1 MKNLRTYLW
10 IGLAL
15 ILFVNYQTW
24 NMEFAPRDAAAAQKK
39 AEAEQAAQPLT
50 ANVPQVATA
59 AAPTA
64 AATAPTSNG
73 TVPTVKAPATAASP
87 AAPTTTSAATAA
99 LVLNAR
105 TDVLDVDVSL
115 RGGELVRADL
125 LQYRIV
131 KGGTE
136 PVHLL
141 RNLGPGNQ
149 YLLQTGLA
157 GAGNATPEGYPTHL
171 ATFTSDSTEFRLQ
184 DGIDELRVPLKW
196 TSPEGVTVIKTLVF
210 RRGLYRIDVEYAVSN
225 GSAAAWSV
233 APYAQIQHDLPP
245 MDRSFS
251 NYFNFDSYSF
261 TGPAYWNGTK
271 YEKVKLKTG
280 DMDDFNRK
288 YKDGWK
294 DGWIVSLQH
303 HFVSAIVPDAT
314 ELNTYSLSLR
324 GNHYSVVDV
333 GQTQVVAPGANATIK
348 QTLFVGPKL
357 QHQMEKLH
365 PELDR
370 AVDYGVFTMLAR
382 PLFWLLE
389 QVHKIF
395 SNWGW
400 AIVVVTFLLKL
411 VMYPLSEISGRSAAK
426 MKVLAPKMKALQ
438 EQYKDDRTKLGQATM
453 ELYKKEKIN
462 PATGCLPMLI
472 QIPVFMAFYWV
483 LVESVEMRQAPFMLW
498 LQDLSSKDPF
508 FILPVIMAGA
518 MFLQYK
524 LQPPSADPVQAKVFM
539 IMPLVLSVTFAFL
552 PSGLVLYYVVN
563 TVLTILQQ
571 WNINRRIEAASTARN

>member
-24 NMEFAPRDAAAAQKK
+24 KLDFGPRDAAAAQQKL
-39 AEAEQAAQPLT
+39 EAEQAAQPLS
-50 ANVPQVATA
+50 ANVPQVGDAPA
-59 AAPTA
+59 AAV
-64 AATAPTSNG
+64 APTPATDG
-73 TVPTVKAPATAASP
+73 AVPTVKAPAGAA
-87 AAPTTTSAATAA
+87 SAATAA
-99 LVLNAR
+99 PASPTSAAAVLRVR

-115 RGGELVRADL
+115 QGGELVRADL

-149 YLLQTGLA
+149 YRLQTGLA
-157 GAGNATPEGYPTHL
+157 GAGNAAPESYPTHL
-171 ATFTSDSTEFRLQ
+171 ATFTSDVNAAQLN
-184 DGIDELRVPLKW
+184 DGADELRVPLKW
-196 TSPEGVTVIKTLVF
+196 TSPDGVAVTKTLIF
-210 RRGLYRIDVEYAVSN
+210 RRGAYRIDVEYAVTN
-225 GSAAAWSV
+225 GSGSAWSV
-233 APYAQIQHDLPP
+233 APYAQILHDMPP
-245 MDRSFS
+245 VERSFS

-261 TGPAYWNGTK
+261 TGPAYWNGKK
-271 YEKVKLKTG
+271 YEKVKLKSG
-280 DMDDFNRK
+280 DMDKFNRE

-303 HFVSAIVPDAT
+303 HFVTAIVPDPA
-314 ELNTYSLSLR
+314 ELNIYSLSLR
-324 GNHYSVVDV
+324 GTQYSAQDV
-333 GQTQVVAPGANATIK
+333 GPALSIAPGSSATIK
-348 QTLFVGPKL
+348 QTLFAGPKL
-357 QHQMEKLH
+357 QHQMEQIH
-365 PELDR
+365 PQLDR

-389 QVHKIF
+389 QVHRIF
-395 SNWGW
+395 GNWGW
-400 AIVVVTFLLKL
+400 AIVMVTVLLKL
-411 VMYPLSEISGRSAAK
+411 VMYPLSEISGRSSAK
-426 MKVLAPKMKALQ
+426 MKLMAPKMKALQ
-438 EQYKDDRTKLGQATM
+438 EQYKDDRTRLGQATM

-498 LQDLSSKDPF
+498 LQDLSSRDPF

-524 LQPPSADPVQAKVFM
+524 LQPPTADPVQAKVMM

-571 WNINRRIEAASTARN
+571 WNINRRIEAGNAARN

>member
-1 MKNLRTYLW
+1 
-10 IGLAL
+10 
-15 ILFVNYQTW
+15 
-24 NMEFAPRDAAAAQKK
+24 
-39 AEAEQAAQPLT
+39 
-50 ANVPQVATA
+50 
-59 AAPTA
+59 
-64 AATAPTSNG
+64 
-73 TVPTVKAPATAASP
+73 
-87 AAPTTTSAATAA
+87 
-99 LVLNAR
+99 VLNVR
-105 TDVLDVDVSL
+105 TDVLDVDVGL
-115 RGGELVRADL
+115 RGGELLRADL

-157 GAGNATPEGYPTHL
+157 GAGTNAAPEGYPTHL
-171 ATFTSDSTEFRLQ
+171 ATFTSDATTFRLEE
-184 DGIDELRVPLKW
+184 GADELRVPLKW
-196 TSPEGVTVIKTLVF
+196 SSPDGVTVTKTLVF
-210 RRGLYRIDVEYAVSN
+210 RRGSYRIDVEYAVTN
-225 GSAAAWSV
+225 GSGAAWSV
-233 APYAQIQHDLPP
+233 APYAQIQHDMPP
-245 MDRSFS
+245 LDRSFS

-261 TGPAYWNGTK
+261 TGPAYWNGKK
-271 YEKVKLKTG
+271 YEKVKIDAE
-280 DMDDFNRK
+280 DMADFNRA
-288 YKDGWK
+288 YPDGWTN
-294 DGWIVSLQH
+294 GWIASLQH
-303 HFVSAIVPDAT
+303 HFVTVIVPDPAEQHHYT
-314 ELNTYSLSLR
+314 LSTRGTQYSA
-324 GNHYSVVDV
+324 VDV
-333 GQTQVVAPGANATIK
+333 GPTQAIAPGASATLK

-357 QHQMEKLH
+357 QVQLEKLH

-400 AIVVVTFLLKL
+400 AIVIVTFLLKL
-411 VMYPLSEISGRSAAK
+411 VMYPLSEISGRSSAK
-426 MKVLAPKMKALQ
+426 MRLIAPKMKALQ

-453 ELYKKEKIN
+453 ERYKKEKIN

-498 LQDLSSKDPF
+498 LQDLSSKDPY
-508 FILPVIMAGA
+508 FILPVLMAGA
-518 MFLQYK
+518 MFLQFK
-524 LQPPSADPVQAKVFM
+524 MQPQSADPVQAKVMM

-571 WNINRRIEAASTARN
+571 WNINRRIDAGSAARN

>member
-24 NMEFAPRDAAAAQKK
+24 NMEFGPRDAAAAQKK

-50 ANVPQVATA
+50 ANVPQVGGASAAPA
-59 AAPTA
+59 AAPTDGA
-64 AATAPTSNG
+64 
-73 TVPTVKAPATAASP
+73 VPTVQAPATAAP
-87 AAPTTTSAATAA
+87 AATTAA
-99 LVLNAR
+99 STPAAAPVLNVR

-149 YLLQTGLA
+149 YFLQSGLA
-157 GAGNATPEGYPTHL
+157 GAAPNPAPDAYPTHL
-171 ATFTSDSTEFRLQ
+171 AMFTSDFTGFRLEE
-184 DGIDELRVPLKW
+184 GIDELRVPLKW
-196 TSPEGVTVIKTLVF
+196 SSPDGVMVTKTLVF
-210 RRGLYRIDVEYAVSN
+210 RRGSYRIDIEYAVTN
-225 GSAAAWSV
+225 GSGAAWSV
-233 APYAQIQHDLPP
+233 APYAQIQHDMPP
-245 MDRSFS
+245 LERSFS

-261 TGPAYWNGTK
+261 TGPAYWNGRK
-271 YEKVKLKTG
+271 YDKVKIDAG
-280 DMDDFNRK
+280 DVAEFNR
-288 YKDGWK
+288 DHAAGWMN
-294 DGWIVSLQH
+294 GWIASLQH
-303 HFVSAIVPDAT
+303 HFVTVIVPDPA
-314 ELNTYSLSLR
+314 ELHHYTLSTR
-324 GNHYSVVDV
+324 GTQYSVVDV
-333 GQTQVVAPGANATIK
+333 GPVQAIAPGASATLK
-348 QTLFVGPKL
+348 QTLYAGPKL
-357 QHQMEKLH
+357 QHQMEKIH
-365 PELDR
+365 PQLDR

-389 QVHKIF
+389 QVHRIF

-411 VMYPLSEISGRSAAK
+411 VLYPLSEISGRSAAK
-426 MKVLAPKMKALQ
+426 MKLLAPKMKALQ
-438 EQYKDDRTKLGQATM
+438 EQYKDDRSKLGQATM
-453 ELYKKEKIN
+453 ELYRKEKIN

-518 MFLQYK
+518 MFLQFK
-524 LQPPSADPVQAKVFM
+524 LQPTSADPVQAKVMM

-563 TVLTILQQ
+563 TLLTILQQ
-571 WNINRRIEAASTARN
+571 WNINRRIEAGNAARN